1 MSEVSS
7 WPDLV
12 GKNVEEAKNTILES
26 DPSINIVVLPEGSP
40 VTRDFRMNRVRIFVD
55 QGTQSIVQSVPRR
68 G

>member
-40 VTRDFRMNRVRIFVD
+40 VTRDFRINRVRIFVD
-55 QGTQSIVQSVPRR
+55 
-68 G
+68 